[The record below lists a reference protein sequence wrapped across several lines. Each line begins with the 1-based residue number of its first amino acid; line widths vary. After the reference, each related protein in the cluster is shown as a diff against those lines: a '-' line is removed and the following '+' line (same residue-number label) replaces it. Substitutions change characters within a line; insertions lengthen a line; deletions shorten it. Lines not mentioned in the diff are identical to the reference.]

1 VTGRGAQ
8 VTPVGGHGSHLI
20 GSLAQSNALIV
31 VPESTTSIEA
41 GTTVDVLVLDRN
53 F

>member
-1 VTGRGAQ
+1 VTARGAQ
-8 VTPVGGHGSHLI
+8 VRPVGGHGSHLI
-20 GSLAQSNALIV
+20 GSLAQSNCLLV
-31 VPESTTSIEA
+31 VGEDVTSVDA